1 MTRRAS
7 HELPRDALHLRME
20 DQAYMFHHI
29 PTSVQERMDY
39 LEAIDARD
47 RTDGTPRAQ
56 RMRQVPPETGRFIAL
71 LAASAPAGAHLETGT
86 SAGYSALWLA
96 LACRETG
103 RRPTTFEA
111 LPAKAALADERVDAL
126 MVPTGKGVLVC
137 QKQ

>member
-1 MTRRAS
+1 
-7 HELPRDALHLRME
+7 
-20 DQAYMFHHI
+20 
-29 PTSVQERMDY
+29 MDY